1 MPCTASVGYTI
12 LHMAQN
18 ANSKIRLINNDVLS
32 LTIVGENELKGSS
45 TGLTPSDLELL
56 VLLDGSSSV
65 AEISRR
71 VKILPASAVPEALEG
86 LLAKNLAMI
95 APKKVSGD
103 IDIGDFLKT
112 GAFYVPQTGGA
123 PVDESEAI
131 AGVSTLRKHGYYVR
145 IARRAAAERK
155 AAGGGRLT
163 AVIVEDEPSLAKLL
177 RTFLGM
183 EGFETRIAAN
193 RAEILDALR
202 QAPVPD
208 LVLLDVMLPDVDG
221 FKILEKLR
229 AHPAFKNVAVIMLTA
244 KATREAVLKGLSG
257 GADGYITKPFEVDV
271 LMKAVGA
278 VLGKPED

>member
-1 MPCTASVGYTI
+1 
-12 LHMAQN
+12 MAQN